1 MASPQN
7 KPEQKYGNTPIA
19 GKDGRTQAEKDKQ
32 QAAQKHDEKKDAS
45 GKPSGKSGGCN

>member
-7 KPEQKYGNTPIA
+7 KTEQKYGISPQA
-19 GKDGRTQAEKDKQ
+19 GKDNKTQAEKDKQ

-45 GKPSGKSGGCN
+45 GKPTAKSGGCN

>member
-7 KPEQKYGNTPIA
+7 KPEQKYGSSSIA
-19 GKDGRTQAEKDKQ
+19 GKDNRTQAEKDKQ

-45 GKPSGKSGGCN
+45 GKPSNKSGGCS